1 MSPSTHSMNRRNF
14 LRLAALAPLAAAAPA
29 MAFAPIKRMGG
40 AFIKPT
46 LNAFSF
52 LEQLNEN
59 MKDASK
65 GIDLFGVVD
74 FCAQHNIEAV
84 DLTGYFFPGYP
95 KAPADSYINHMKRY
109 THDSGIVIS
118 GTGVRNDF
126 VPADKVVRAAGV
138 QLTKDWIEIAAR
150 LGAPVIR
157 VFAEPQG
164 ANQPW
169 QEVPTGPKRADV
181 EAWMADDLRTCA
193 EHGEKF
199 GVIVAVQNHG
209 DFISTGPQHISLLQQ
224 VDHAWCGAMVDT
236 GKYISDAPYADI
248 AMMVPHAVNWQI
260 KETLG
265 STLTSPRA
273 DFTKL
278 AKVIIDGGYRGYVPI
293 ETLAMGRKDYDP
305 AAEVVKVLTAMREAI
320 TAAQAG

>member
-157 VFAEPQG
+157 VFAGPQG

-169 QEVPTGPKRADV
+169 QEVPTGPNAPTWKPGWRT
-181 EAWMADDLRTCA
+181 TCA
-193 EHGEKF
+193 P
-199 GVIVAVQNHG
+199 AQSMARSSASSWPCRTTA
-209 DFISTGPQHISLLQQ
+209 ISSALAPSTSACSSGSITP
-224 VDHAWCGAMVDT
+224 GAEPWWT
-236 GKYISDAPYADI
+236 RA
-248 AMMVPHAVNWQI
+248 N
-260 KETLG
+260 
-265 STLTSPRA
+265 TSP
-273 DFTKL
+273 T
-278 AKVIIDGGYRGYVPI
+278 
-293 ETLAMGRKDYDP
+293 TLMPTSR
-305 AAEVVKVLTAMREAI
+305 
-320 TAAQAG
+320 